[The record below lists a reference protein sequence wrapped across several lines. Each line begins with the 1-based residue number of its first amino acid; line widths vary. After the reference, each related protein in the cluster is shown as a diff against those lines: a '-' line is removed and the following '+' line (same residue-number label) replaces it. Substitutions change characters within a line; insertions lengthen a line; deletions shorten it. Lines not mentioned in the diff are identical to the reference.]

1 MPLEN
6 WSVDSQPGE
15 LLVSLLHDASRNP
28 ISSIPPASDHVAAG
42 VPIGRMLLERRV
54 VSSPDLDQA
63 LNFQRQYGGRIG
75 SILVRLGALSE
86 DALLPVLAYQ
96 TGLELISD
104 AMLPDPSQLSDAIA
118 LSNIPTDWFDEQG
131 VVIWRDGETGL
142 HCASRNPMNSYSQET
157 IALAFPGDPVIWLYA
172 RSRDTERLLKA
183 ARSEAG
189 GDAETSDVALL
200 RELAE
205 EAPVIELVNN
215 LMAEATDQGAS
226 DIHVEPDEHSFEVRF
241 RIDGTLRANASLSKD
256 RFDAV
261 VSRIKLI
268 AGLDIAERRLPQDGR
283 ITVRTSG
290 TAMDI
295 RVSVIPGVHGESIVM
310 RLLPKERANLELSR
324 LGMEAD
330 HRALFERWVKEPHGI
345 ILVTGPTGSGK
356 STTLYAALDLA
367 NDRASKIITVED
379 PVEYKMHGI
388 LQIQTHGEIGY
399 DFARALRAILRH
411 DPDIIM
417 IGEIRD
423 VETAEIAI
431 QSALTGHMVLSTL
444 HTNDALGAF
453 NRLLDMGV
461 EPFLVA
467 SSVRGVQA
475 QRLVRKLCVQCA
487 RAEPVPAPIAST
499 VSSLQRR
506 FPALFAAPASFRGP
520 VGCVHCHQSGYQ
532 GRLGVYELYEVD
544 AGIQEL
550 VMRRASSGEL
560 IEFASR
566 SGMRTMRED
575 GLLKAWRGETSV
587 DEVLRVTGLAHP
599 DADEAVET

>member
-1 MPLEN
+1 MLPQP
-6 WSVDSQPGE
+6 WSDDHDAAEPPAAARLTTPRTTAPFVRTDVRPGAPIGQ
-15 LLVSLLHDASRNP
+15 LLV
-28 ISSIPPASDHVAAG
+28 
-42 VPIGRMLLERRV
+42 ERRV
-54 VSSPDLDQA
+54 VSAADLDQA
-63 LNFQRQYGGRIG
+63 LSFQRQYGGRLG

-86 DALLPVLAYQ
+86 DALLPVLASQ
-96 TGLELISD
+96 TGFALIAD
-104 AMLPDPSQLSDAIA
+104 AALPEAAQLVDAIA
-118 LSNIPTDWFDEQG
+118 ASGIPIDWFDEQG
-131 VVIWRDGETGL
+131 VVIWLDDEKHV

-157 IALAFPGDPVIWLYA
+157 IGLAFPDRRVVWFYA
-172 RSRDTERLLKA
+172 RSRDTERLLKG
-183 ARSEAG
+183 ARLEAG
-189 GDAETSDVALL
+189 DEVESYDVAHL

-226 DIHVEPDEHSFEVRF
+226 DIHVEPDEHAFEVRF
-241 RIDGTLRANASLSKD
+241 RIDGTLRVNAAHAKD

-475 QRLVRKLCVQCA
+475 QRLVRKLCTHCA
-487 RAEPVPAPIAST
+487 KPAPAPLPIAAT
-499 VSSLQRR
+499 LAQLQRR
-506 FPALFAAPASFRGP
+506 YPDLFAGQANFREP
-520 VGCVHCHQSGYQ
+520 VGCGHCHQSGFQ

-544 AGIQEL
+544 GGMQEL

-560 IEFASR
+560 LEFAGGT
-566 SGMRTMRED
+566 GMRTMRED
-575 GLLKAWRGETSV
+575 GLVKAWRGETSV
-587 DEVLRVTGLAHP
+587 DEVMRVTGLAHL
-599 DADEAVET
+599 DEAMET